1 MTASMEDWDPLILA
15 VAPNGAR
22 KTKADH
28 KRVPITPEE
37 LAATARDCHKAGAS
51 LLHLHVRD
59 DAERHSLDAGRY
71 REAIAAV
78 REAVGQDL
86 IIQITTEAVGLYDRH
101 QQMNCV
107 RAVEPEAV
115 SLSVRELVPDAEA
128 EEEASHFMAWL
139 DEAGISPQFILYD
152 VEDLRRF
159 NDLTE
164 RGIIPARRHFVL
176 FVLGR
181 YSQDMTSHPSEL
193 LPFLEANSKAHIWA
207 VCAFGPRECACA
219 AAAAALGGHARV
231 GFENNLHLPS
241 GGTAPDNA
249 ALVRAAA
256 AAAKTIG
263 RPLADAATAREMLAF
278 PQDS

>member
-1 MTASMEDWDPLILA
+1 MTMTTDGWDPLILA

-28 KRVPITPEE
+28 KRVPITPDE
-37 LAATARDCHKAGAS
+37 LAVTARDCHKAGAS

-59 DAERHSLDAGRY
+59 DSERHSLDAGRY
-71 REAIAAV
+71 REAIAAI

-101 QQMNCV
+101 QQMDCV

-115 SLSVRELVPDAEA
+115 SLAVRELVPDAEA
-128 EEEASHFMAWL
+128 EAEAGRFMAWL
-139 DEAGISPQFILYD
+139 DEANISPQFILYD
-152 VEDLRRF
+152 AEDLRRF

-181 YSQDMTSHPSEL
+181 YSQDMTSHPVEM
-193 LPFLEANSKAHIWA
+193 LPFLEANTKAHTWA
-207 VCAFGPRECACA
+207 ICAFGPRECACA
-219 AAAAALGGHARV
+219 AAATALGGHARI

-256 AAAKTIG
+256 AAAKAMG
-263 RPLADAATAREMLAF
+263 RPLADAATARELLAALHRA
-278 PQDS
+278 